1 MLCSVVESRRAVNRI
16 HDAPRAAGVSTSIHT
31 HAKPTLRYNPAM
43 PAARRLLVFVAAILL
58 FSLPL
63 RAQFHEQIEQIAA
76 QAHGRVGVACSLP
89 GKTLDCDLA
98 ASAAYP
104 TQSTYKLPIAMV
116 MLHEV
121 EQGKFS
127 LDQTVHI
134 VPSQLAAPDDY
145 SPLRDEHPH
154 GAVDVSIREMIEE
167 AVTHSDN
174 VAADTLLRTE
184 GGGAVATAYFR
195 SIGIDGIHIVYPE
208 QIVNRDERLQYS
220 NSATPHAYVALMRR
234 LADNS
239 PLSPEHTKLLMDC
252 MYASHTG
259 DHRLKAL
266 LPVGTPVADK
276 TGTAGQSRPTV
287 NATNDFALIT
297 LPNGQKLAVAVLVA
311 DATAPFAVR
320 ERVIAEIGQAIYT
333 AATH

>member
-1 MLCSVVESRRAVNRI
+1 MS
-16 HDAPRAAGVSTSIHT
+16 
-31 HAKPTLRYNPAM
+31 
-43 PAARRLLVFVAAILL
+43 AARRLFVFVAAILL

-63 RAQFHEQIEQIAA
+63 RAQLHEQLERIAA
-76 QAHGRVGVACSLP
+76 EAHGRVGVACSLP

-98 ASAAYP
+98 AGEAYP
-104 TQSTYKLPIAMV
+104 TQSTYKLPIAIV
-116 MLHEV
+116 ALHEV
-121 EQGKFS
+121 EQGKLS

-134 VPSQLAAPDDY
+134 VPSELAAPDDY

-154 GAVDVSIREMIEE
+154 GAVDVSVREMIQR
-167 AVTHSDN
+167 AVTNSDN

-195 SIGIDGIHIVYPE
+195 SIGIEGINIALPE
-208 QIVNRDERLQYS
+208 QVVNRDERLQYK
-220 NSATPHAYVALMRR
+220 NSATPRAYVAVMRR

-239 PLSPEHTKLLMDC
+239 PLSPEHTKLLFDC

-266 LPVGTPVADK
+266 LPAGTPVADK
-276 TGTAGQSRPTV
+276 TGTAGQSRTTLD
-287 NATNDFALIT
+287 ATNDFALIT
-297 LPNGQKLAVAVLVA
+297 LPNGQKLAVAVLIA

-320 ERVIAEIGQAIYT
+320 EHVIAEIGKAIYE
-333 AATH
+333 AATK